1 MFSEISEMMMIF
13 PYALVIVSWNHAL
26 EFTHIEVATLF
37 DSCRIV
43 KSNFDENYLTHSNVF
58 TR

>member
-1 MFSEISEMMMIF
+1 MMMIF
-13 PYALVIVSWNHAL
+13 PYGLVIVSWNHAL
-26 EFTHIEVATLF
+26 EFTHIEVATLL

-43 KSNFDENYLTHSNVF
+43 KSSFDENYLTHSNVCVF